1 MHIPDGFLDAKTA
14 ISTGLFSLTGLGA
27 ALRITGKKTESKRIP
42 LFGIAAA
49 FVFVAQMINFPVASG
64 TSGHLLGATLV
75 AVLLGPS
82 AAIIVMSSV
91 LIIQSLLF
99 ADGGILSL
107 GANIFNMA
115 IVAPL
120 LGNAIY
126 KIVRSVFRDERG
138 RLIAAS
144 VAAWCTIVIVAVV
157 CAMELAWSGTT
168 PLRLVVPAMAG
179 IHMVIGLGEAA
190 ITMLVLSAIAKT
202 RPDLLNGNKVVA
214 LQSGDKRLPFPGILL
229 FLGLLLLMVPLA
241 SEFPDGLERVAH
253 TLGFAQ
259 KVGADGVSIS
269 PFRDYLV
276 PGIHSAFVSTI
287 VAAIVGALVV
297 FVLSIAMARV
307 LVPRAQSV
315 DELKTEVD

>member
-42 LFGIAAA
+42 LFGLAAA

-126 KIVRSVFRDERG
+126 KIVRSVLRDDRG

-144 VAAWCTIVIVAVV
+144 VAAWCTIVVVAVV
-157 CAMELAWSGTT
+157 CAMELAWSGAT

-179 IHMVIGLGEAA
+179 IHMVIGLGEAV
-190 ITMLVLSAIAKT
+190 ITMLILSAIAKT
-202 RPDLLNGNKVVA
+202 RPELLNGKKMIA
-214 LQSGDKRLPFPGILL
+214 LAPVGRRRPFAGILL
-229 FLGLLLLMVPLA
+229 YLGLLLLAVPFA
-241 SEFPDGLERVAH
+241 SDLPDGLERVAQA
-253 TLGFAQ
+253 LGFMQ
-259 KVGADGVSIS
+259 KGGTDGVSIS
-269 PFRDYLV
+269 PLRDYLV

-287 VAAIVGALVV
+287 VATIVGALVV

-307 LVPRAQSV
+307 LVPRAKQV
-315 DELKTEVD
+315 DELKTKAE